1 MHQQPRASP
10 RVSSPASA
18 PQTNPTNP
26 PRPNTH
32 REALPGARQRTS
44 SNATGRD
51 GPGSPTAEAPL
62 SSAAPAESVKKLDQI
77 VQNFYNKAAVLIL
90 DSRIRVK
97 PAVNANGQRKQ
108 SKWFQLETYEIED
121 FREELKIWKSCGSLD
136 NHPPPMVIEVYLDTA
151 DLKDTQTLVMV
162 DDDGKRWDVLEQ
174 LNASASSDGSYT
186 QGQPRKTTEVIVE
199 RWKVELKVASSI
211 PSEDFGPTLP
221 TIYKKAIV
229 FFRSLFVTTRLL
241 PAWRFASRSAAT
253 ATHPALTPR
262 CRVGHR
268 GEVEG

>member
-1 MHQQPRASP
+1 
-10 RVSSPASA
+10 
-18 PQTNPTNP
+18 
-26 PRPNTH
+26 
-32 REALPGARQRTS
+32 
-44 SNATGRD
+44 
-51 GPGSPTAEAPL
+51 
-62 SSAAPAESVKKLDQI
+62 
-77 VQNFYNKAAVLIL
+77 
-90 DSRIRVK
+90 
-97 PAVNANGQRKQ
+97 
-108 SKWFQLETYEIED
+108 
-121 FREELKIWKSCGSLD
+121 
-136 NHPPPMVIEVYLDTA
+136 MVIEVYLDTA

-262 CRVGHR
+262 CRMASPRSNCDSNLFPNTNICFLSAVAADPFCHSAVSSAQHCPALPCRLILSRLVWSRVRSGAR
-268 GEVEG
+268 PMTFRSRPAPITRRRS